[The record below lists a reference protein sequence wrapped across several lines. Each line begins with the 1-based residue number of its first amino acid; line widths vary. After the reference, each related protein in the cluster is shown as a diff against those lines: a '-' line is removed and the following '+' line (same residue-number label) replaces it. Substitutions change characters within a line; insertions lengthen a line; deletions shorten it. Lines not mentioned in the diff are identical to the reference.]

1 MSTHIMAA
9 CWPLQGMSS
18 VQKAVLIS
26 LADNANDDGVCWPS
40 VATISV
46 RTCLSERA
54 VRNAVRWLEEAGLL
68 QSNQRSGRST
78 WYTITVDGYH
88 PGTTCPP
95 APDADL
101 PRHDV
106 PTTPAPD
113 ADHPGTT
120 CPQNR
125 KGTVIE
131 PPLEPEESPQ
141 AAPTP
146 DSPERIP
153 YEKIRELYNEILG
166 SHLSRCMGVN
176 DKHRKGIRA
185 CYNLRLEGAY
195 PFRDHG
201 LEFWRGLFTDVLDCP
216 FLLGQNNRGWRAD
229 FGFLTNSSNLQ
240 KFMEGKYDNPA
251 A

>member
-1 MSTHIMAA
+1 MSA

-18 VQKAVLIS
+18 VQKSVLIS

-54 VRNAVRWLEEAGLL
+54 VRNAIRWLEDSKILH
-68 QSNQRSGRST
+68 SNQRNGRST

-101 PRHDV
+101 PRHQM
-106 PTTPAPD
+106 PPTPAPD

-125 KGTVIE
+125 NRTSNE
-131 PPLEPEESPQ
+131 PSLEPEESPQ

-146 DSPERIP
+146 DQPIRIP
-153 YEKIRELYNEILG
+153 YEKIRELYNEMLG
-166 SHLSRCMGVN
+166 GKLSRCLGIN

-185 CYNLRLEGAY
+185 CYNLKLEGSY
-195 PFRDHG
+195 PFQDYG
-201 LEFWRGLFTDVLDCP
+201 MEFWQRLFSDVAECP
-216 FLLGQNNRGWRAD
+216 FLLGVNQRGWRAD
-229 FGFLTNSSNLQ
+229 FGFLTNAGNVQ
-240 KFMEGKYDNPA
+240 KFLEGKYENSN
-251 A
+251 